1 MNEEFTSWTRLMTSL
16 RRSIDMS
23 IVRGEGDVYFRIPQ
37 TLNDTEASD
46 KALES
51 GAAVQ
56 LSYEVSEKK
65 MFVITGF
72 KEQEEHIGF

>member
-1 MNEEFTSWTRLMTSL
+1 
-16 RRSIDMS
+16 MS

-72 KEQEEHIGF
+72 KIT